1 MKIVFIIMSVILLLS
16 CKKHDKPM
24 IVNHVIDN
32 CLESFLA
39 SGKMYYD
46 NNHLMLRGGDSS
58 QWKFD
63 ISNWSMGFCKLS
75 NGVGRETFPALLS
88 AKYVPVS
95 QELPEYQPA
104 DRCIIM
110 FTDSVP
116 KIYPLELMR
125 SHEVINETRNEE
137 PVAIVYCV
145 LANFPAVYSRKFCD
159 KTLTFAPS
167 GYTFSSPQV
176 DNNRR
181 AFVLWDRETESLW
194 WPLIDVAVSGKMI
207 GADMQQLPKST
218 WKVISWEEVITNY
231 SQAVVLKRNQTM
243 PIPQNWTRLE
253 KVCP

>member
-1 MKIVFIIMSVILLLS
+1 MKYLLLFS
-16 CKKHDKPM
+16 LVLLFACNKKDVGTITDIQP
-24 IVNHVIDN
+24 DN
-32 CLESFLA
+32 CLESFIA
-39 SGKMYYD
+39 SGKMYYE
-46 NNHLMLRGGDSS
+46 NNRLMLRGGDSS

-75 NGVGRETFPALLS
+75 NGVGRETFPALLN

-95 QELPEYQPA
+95 QELSEYHPA

-125 SHEVINETRNEE
+125 SHEVINEARNEE

-145 LANFPAVYSRKFCD
+145 LADFPAVYSRKFCD

-218 WKVISWEEVITNY
+218 WKVISWEEVIINY

-243 PIPQNWTRLE
+243 PIPQNWPRLE